1 MLLELL
7 QQGSQ
12 HLDADELYRIARR
25 RQPRLSL
32 STVYRS
38 LQLFKRMGLVQE
50 HHFTEEHHHY
60 EAKPEAD
67 HQHLQCLGCGKII
80 EFLSPITDK
89 LKKTVG
95 QEHDFAVTGIEM
107 HLIGL
112 CIKCQEEGKK

>member
-12 HLDADELYRIARR
+12 HLDADELYRLARR

-67 HQHLQCLGCGKII
+67 HQHLQCLGCGKIV

-89 LKKTVG
+89 LKKAVG
-95 QEHDFAVTGIEM
+95 QEHDFTVTGIEM

-112 CIKCQEEGKK
+112 CSKCQGEKRG